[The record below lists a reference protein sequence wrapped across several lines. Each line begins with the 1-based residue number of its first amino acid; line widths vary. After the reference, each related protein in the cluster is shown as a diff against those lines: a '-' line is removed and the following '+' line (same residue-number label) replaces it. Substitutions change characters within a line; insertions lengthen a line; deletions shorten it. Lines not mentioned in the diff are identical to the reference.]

1 MFFILTNI
9 YICIHKRIRL
19 QLYWIRKM
27 KKQKQKEYSVETINL
42 LIDHSQSSKIFLDS
56 HTLIYVIHITY
67 TALFYIFA
75 CTSSSPFLLPLQS
88 LSSLHRLYFAVS
100 SVYCT
105 PFRFS
110 WVFVK
115 KTRLLDVGRRT
126 HEWERDR
133 EPNRLKSNRV
143 PGRKNRFEIRYNVWR
158 SLYHWYQ
165 LLELGGAICDMDEL
179 IIKYDYF

>member
-115 KTRLLDVGRRT
+115 KRGCWMWVAGHMNGSAIASRTVWNRTVFLDERT
-126 HEWERDR
+126 GLRFATTFG
-133 EPNRLKSNRV
+133 V
-143 PGRKNRFEIRYNVWR
+143 P
-158 SLYHWYQ
+158 
-165 LLELGGAICDMDEL
+165 C
-179 IIKYDYF
+179 IIGTNCWS